1 MRAWILALTLL
12 FAAPALAA
20 PTCQNRGGDTV
31 RCGTPGAMPV
41 GWKPSPET
49 LWDRE
54 ISRPPGP
61 SLRQILGVFCG
72 LGLLFALIALLP
84 DFDGWREDRD
94 EE

>member
-1 MRAWILALTLL
+1 
-12 FAAPALAA
+12 
-20 PTCQNRGGDTV
+20 
-31 RCGTPGAMPV
+31 V

-61 SLRQILGVFCG
+61 GLRRVLGVFCV

-84 DFDGWREDRD
+84 DFDGWREDQD

>member
-41 GWKPSPET
+41 GWKPSPEM